1 MERNIETG
9 NKYRRYLITTYI
21 NNAGIHARSQTL
33 FAFAAY
39 NGAPGN
45 PKRFRTKAK
54 DMGLDQVLW
63 FGNVENAAAAIID
76 RETVQYVSN
85 IYKYSKLP
93 IDQRRARRWRP
104 ANDT

>member
-33 FAFAAY
+33 FAFAAC
-39 NGAPGN
+39 NAAPGN

-76 RETVQYVSN
+76 RKTIQYVSN

-93 IDQRRARRWRP
+93 IDQRRAQRWRP